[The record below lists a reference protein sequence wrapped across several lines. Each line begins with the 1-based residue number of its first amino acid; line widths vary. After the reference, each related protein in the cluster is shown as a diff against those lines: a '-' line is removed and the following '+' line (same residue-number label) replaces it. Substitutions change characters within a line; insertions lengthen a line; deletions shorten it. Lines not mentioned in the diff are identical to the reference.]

1 MFISN
6 FDWFWFLLSGKNY
19 YDQVFVEKDKYVA
32 KEKKM
37 PEFITEDIEIS
48 SDDSDRENSNEG
60 NSDKENYN
68 EEN

>member
-1 MFISN
+1 M
-6 FDWFWFLLSGKNY
+6 
-19 YDQVFVEKDKYVA
+19 FVEKDKYVA

-48 SDDSDRENSNEG
+48 SDDSGRENSNEG

>member
-1 MFISN
+1 M
-6 FDWFWFLLSGKNY
+6 LL
-19 YDQVFVEKDKYVA
+19 
-32 KEKKM
+32 KKKRCLSLLLK
-37 PEFITEDIEIS
+37 TEIS